1 MRLNDHISKFLPL
14 YIALGAVIA
23 YMVPGP
29 FAVFEGS
36 TDFLLGFVIFLAGL
50 SMALEDLAILKKSF
64 FIISTGLF
72 LKWTLTVALS
82 VVLAVVFFSNL
93 PEIADGLIL
102 TGSVP
107 SGTAAT
113 LYTFLAGGNAS
124 LIVAMGILDVF
135 ISPVLTPAIMDFFAS
150 GSVVVSFF
158 QLAKKMFFIVILP
171 IVLGMTARHL
181 FQNAIHKITE
191 YRRFASSFTI
201 VFIVVTVVA
210 SVSSQMKLGAGLL
223 VGLTIAVF
231 VQVLLPMLAGYKIAL
246 LAGIKRESA
255 IAILFEVGLC
265 NSALAAILALEFFG
279 VTAAIPAVINMIINL
294 SLGAYFSNYLGRESE
309 LLLKREESS

>member
-1 MRLNDHISKFLPL
+1 PSRRFFGCLVGVL
-14 YIALGAVIA
+14 
-23 YMVPGP
+23 
-29 FAVFEGS
+29 VF
-36 TDFLLGFVIFLAGL
+36 FAGL

-171 IVLGMTARHL
+171 IVLGMAARHL

>member
-29 FAVFEGS
+29 FAVFEVS
-36 TDFLLGFVIFLAGL
+36 TVWWLRFVIVFAGPL
-50 SMALEDLAILKKSF
+50 DDLAILKKSF

-135 ISPVLTPAIMDFFAS
+135 ISPV
-150 GSVVVSFF
+150 
-158 QLAKKMFFIVILP
+158 
-171 IVLGMTARHL
+171 
-181 FQNAIHKITE
+181 
-191 YRRFASSFTI
+191 
-201 VFIVVTVVA
+201 
-210 SVSSQMKLGAGLL
+210 
-223 VGLTIAVF
+223 
-231 VQVLLPMLAGYKIAL
+231 
-246 LAGIKRESA
+246 
-255 IAILFEVGLC
+255 
-265 NSALAAILALEFFG
+265 
-279 VTAAIPAVINMIINL
+279 
-294 SLGAYFSNYLGRESE
+294 
-309 LLLKREESS
+309 